1 MKLYPLI
8 LLVVFML
15 SNISALCNETQININ
30 TASLDGL
37 QGITQIGPSRAQQI
51 ISLRPFSSVDDLSRV
66 SGIGNGTRLNQIKAE
81 DLACVDGET
90 ELILRKENSTNI
102 SSVKIIN
109 TTQAK
114 APEANVS
121 SQKTVAPEVIKLN
134 PKDIKTGA
142 NFENLYSN
150 KILWLTA
157 FLILIVS
164 LLLIKKHRTNKNEF

>member
-66 SGIGNGTRLNQIKAE
+66 SGIGNGTRLNQIKTQG
-81 DLACVDGET
+81 LACVDGET
-90 ELILRKENSTNI
+90 VLVVKNENSTNI
-102 SSVKIIN
+102 SAVKNANKTETKIQEKN
-109 TTQAK
+109 
-114 APEANVS
+114 PEV
-121 SQKTVAPEVIKLN
+121 QKTTAPEVIKLN